1 MGSRPR
7 GIPRTRA
14 KGRRHQAPRERAP
27 AAEGAAIRPPATSTP
42 WHVVGGIA
50 QALGHCA
57 CRAGYS
63 VAHTGAHQMLTE
75 LRAARADNS
84 YDRRLLRFTA
94 PDLLIID
101 DLGLR
106 QLPHNEPLDL
116 YEVVRQALRA
126 QIARRHVEPGPG

>member
-1 MGSRPR
+1 
-7 GIPRTRA
+7 
-14 KGRRHQAPRERAP
+14 
-27 AAEGAAIRPPATSTP
+27 
-42 WHVVGGIA
+42 
-50 QALGHCA
+50 
-57 CRAGYS
+57 
-63 VAHTGAHQMLTE
+63 MLTE